1 LALGPLVI
9 SIQAAAWAGSIEIK
23 VGLLRS
29 VQNAGVFVA
38 QQKGYFAVEGLQAQ
52 LVFFNGARQIP
63 LSVASHQLDF
73 GAAGTTVSL
82 FKSASEG
89 SVRVIG
95 GVAREAAGYPL
106 YGLAVSRPAYEA
118 GLKSYQDLPGH
129 SVAIATVGA
138 PAHYSLALIA
148 ERYGFALSDVQVLPL
163 ESYANMVSMVS
174 HGQAD
179 AGIIPATQMMPAISR
194 GALKLIGW
202 IGDEAPW
209 QVSVIFTAADTA
221 DQDRD
226 TVIRF
231 LRAYRRGAR
240 EYHDAFAGAD
250 GKRADGPT
258 APNILSIVA
267 QYIGQSVEQI
277 KDEIA
282 YVDPAGRLDVKD
294 VLRQIKWYRAQGLL
308 DPLDHTETAIDK
320 RYVIPFP
327 NQ

>member
-1 LALGPLVI
+1 VI
-9 SIQAAAWAGSIEIK
+9 WAQAAAWAGSIEIK

-38 QQKGYFAVEGLQAQ
+38 QEKGYFAIEGLQAQ
-52 LVFFNGARQIP
+52 LVFFNGAQQIP
-63 LSVASHQLDF
+63 MAVASHQVDF

-89 SVRVIG
+89 SLRVIG
-95 GVAREAAGYPL
+95 GVAREAAGYQL
-106 YGLAVSRPAYEA
+106 YGLAVSRPAYDA
-118 GLKSYQDLPGH
+118 GLKRYQDLPGH

-179 AGIIPATQMMPAISR
+179 AAIIPATAMTLEISR

-202 IGDEAPW
+202 IGDEVPW

-226 TVIRF
+226 TVMRF

-240 EYHDAFAGAD
+240 EYHDAFVDAD

-267 QYIGQSVEQI
+267 QYIGQSVKQI

-282 YVDPAGRLDVKD
+282 YVDPDVRLDVKD
-294 VLRQIKWYRAQGLL
+294 IQRQIKWYRAQGLL
-308 DPLDHTETAIDK
+308 DTLDHAEAAIAN
-320 RYVIPFP
+320 RYVIPLP
-327 NQ
+327 GQ